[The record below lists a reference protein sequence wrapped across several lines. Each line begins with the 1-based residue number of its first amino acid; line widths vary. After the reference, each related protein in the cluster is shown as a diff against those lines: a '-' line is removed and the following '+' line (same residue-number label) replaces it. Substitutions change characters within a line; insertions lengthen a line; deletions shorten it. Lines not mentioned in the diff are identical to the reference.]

1 MPSFINK
8 INKKI
13 TKKVERAH
21 DKFDHVALTSL
32 LIGIM
37 ALEHGAK
44 DHTRKRFDFSV
55 PEASA
60 LLFRTWCFW
69 TLERN
74 PQNHRRSDLGSTS
87 I

>member
-13 TKKVERAH
+13 NKAH
-21 DKFDHVALTSL
+21 DELDHVALTSL
-32 LIGIM
+32 LLGIM
-37 ALEHGAK
+37 VLEDGAK
-44 DHTRKRFDFSV
+44 DHTRKRFVFSV

-60 LLFRTWCFW
+60 LLFKSWCFW
-69 TLERN
+69 TLKRN
-74 PQNHRRSDLGSTS
+74 PQDHRRSDLGSTS